1 LLKRKNTQKNTNM
14 PNFKKNRSKFKMK
27 GFKPFDNKLLKKK
40 PSIVSVEN
48 EKADNYRNQGN
59 YDEID

>member
-1 LLKRKNTQKNTNM
+1 M